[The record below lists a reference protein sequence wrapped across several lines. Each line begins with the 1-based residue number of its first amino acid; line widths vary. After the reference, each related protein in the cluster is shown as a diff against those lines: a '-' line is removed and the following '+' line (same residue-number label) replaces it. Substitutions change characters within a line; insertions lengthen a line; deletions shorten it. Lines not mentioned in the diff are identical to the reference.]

1 MNAPLNDLLQHVLE
15 GEPALG
21 EPALG
26 DEVDEVF
33 RRADRLRRRRTRT
46 LLGAAAVAV
55 VTIAAGGY
63 LLATTTLLRPP
74 DPVVLPVVAAEPSP
88 SVWVRPSRMAD
99 PVLTVIAPMIDKKGM
114 HIFPRPPERGTGWR
128 QYSVLDSDGRP
139 HGTVEVAV
147 YDVPGKLCFPV
158 VAKPGKCARAD
169 RADGIESR
177 RYDDDKDLDWQV
189 HQTIARRISDGRTVV
204 LMVTGERGTDDAARG
219 RPGLT
224 GAQVEQAA
232 TDERMFA
239 AFAGEEGCDR
249 DSAADCPVF
258 RVLLPAA

>member
-1 MNAPLNDLLQHVLE
+1 MNLPLNDLLQHVLD
-15 GEPALG
+15 G

-26 DEVDEVF
+26 DEVDEIF
-33 RRADRLRRRRTRT
+33 RRADRLRRRRTHA

-55 VTIAAGGY
+55 ATIAAGGY
-63 LLATTTLLRPP
+63 LLTTTVLRAP
-74 DPVVLPVVAAEPSP
+74 DPVALPVVAKTSP
-88 SVWVRPSRMAD
+88 SVWVRPSGMAD
-99 PVLTVIAPMIDKKGM
+99 PVLTVIAPMIDKKRM

-158 VAKPGKCARAD
+158 LADSGSCARAD
-169 RADGIESR
+169 RADGVESR
-177 RYDDDKDLDWQV
+177 RYDDEKDLDWQV

-232 TDERMFA
+232 TDKRMFE
-239 AFAGEEGCDR
+239 AFDGEAGCDR
-249 DSAADCPVF
+249 ESAADCPVF
-258 RVLLPAA
+258 RVPLPAP